1 MIQQVEITLPE
12 YERGFHVITGEVLS
26 KLPALPDKGLMNVFI
41 KHTSAGITI
50 NETADPTVL
59 IDFEMVFNKI
69 VPDELYYRHLGEEPD
84 DMPAHVKTTLSGAS
98 VTIPITNGKP
108 NLNPV
113 QGLYLCEYRNQ
124 GGPRNLIVTIYS

>member
-12 YERGFHVITGEVLS
+12 YERGFHVITGEVLAQ
-26 KLPALPDKGLMNVFI
+26 LPPLPDKGLMNVFI

-59 IDFEMVFNKI
+59 VDFEMVFNKI

>member
-1 MIQQVEITLPE
+1 MIQQVEITLPAF
-12 YERGFHVITGEVLS
+12 ERGFHVITNEVLK
-26 KLPALPDKGLMNVFI
+26 KLPKLPETGLMHVFI

-50 NETADPTVL
+50 NESADPTVL
-59 IDFEMVFNKI
+59 IDFEMVFNKL
-69 VPDELYYRHLGEEPD
+69 VPDELYFRHLGEEPD

-98 VTIPITNGKP
+98 VTIPITKGKP

-124 GGPRNLIVTIYS
+124 GGPRNLVVTIYS

>member
-26 KLPALPDKGLMNVFI
+26 QLPPLPDKGLMNVFI

-59 IDFEMVFNKI
+59 VDFEMVFNRI

-98 VTIPITNGKP
+98 VTIPITDGKP

-124 GGPRNLIVTIYS
+124 GGPRSLIVSIYS

>member
-12 YERGFHVITGEVLS
+12 YERGFHVITGEVLAQLP
-26 KLPALPDKGLMNVFI
+26 KLPEKGLMNVFI

-84 DMPAHVKTTLSGAS
+84 DMPAHVKTTLSGSS
-98 VTIPITNGKP
+98 VTIPITDGKP

>member
-12 YERGFHVITGEVLS
+12 FERGFHVITGEVLAH
-26 KLPALPDKGLMNVFI
+26 LPTLPEMGLMNVFI

-50 NETADPTVL
+50 NEAADPTVL
-59 IDFEMVFNKI
+59 TDFEMVFNKI

-124 GGPRNLIVTIYS
+124 GGPRNLIITIYS

>member
-26 KLPALPDKGLMNVFI
+26 QLPALPEKGLMNVFI

>member
-12 YERGFHVITGEVLS
+12 YERGFHVITGEVLAQ
-26 KLPALPDKGLMNVFI
+26 LPTLPKMGLMNVFI

-59 IDFEMVFNKI
+59 LDFEMVFNKI

-98 VTIPITNGKP
+98 ITIPITEGKP

-113 QGLYLCEYRNQ
+113 QGIYLCEYRNQ

>member
-12 YERGFHVITGEVLS
+12 YERGFHVITGEVFAH
-26 KLPALPDKGLMNVFI
+26 LPTLPDRGLLNVFI

-50 NETADPTVL
+50 NESADPTVL
-59 IDFEMVFNKI
+59 IDFEMVFNRI

-84 DMPAHVKTTLSGAS
+84 DMPAHIKSTLSGSS
-98 VTIPITNGKP
+98 VTIPITNGRP

>member
-12 YERGFHVITGEVLS
+12 YERGFHVITGEVFAH
-26 KLPALPDKGLMNVFI
+26 LPTLPDRGLMNVFI

-50 NETADPTVL
+50 NESADPTVL
-59 IDFEMVFNKI
+59 IDFEMVFNRI

-84 DMPAHVKTTLSGAS
+84 DMPAHIKSTLSGSS
-98 VTIPITNGKP
+98 VTIPITNGRP

>member
-12 YERGFHVITGEVLS
+12 YERGFHVITGEVFAH
-26 KLPALPDKGLMNVFI
+26 LPTLPDRGLMNVFI

-50 NETADPTVL
+50 NESADPTVL
-59 IDFEMVFNKI
+59 IDFEMVFNRI

-84 DMPAHVKTTLSGAS
+84 DMPAHIKSTLSGSS

>member
-12 YERGFHVITGEVLS
+12 FERGFHVITGEVLA
-26 KLPALPDKGLMNVFI
+26 KLPALPKQGLMNVFI

-50 NETADPTVL
+50 NECADPTVL
-59 IDFEMVFNKI
+59 IDFEMVFNRI

-84 DMPAHVKTTLSGAS
+84 DMPAHIKTTLSGSS
-98 VTIPITNGKP
+98 VTIPITEGKP

-113 QGLYLCEYRNQ
+113 QGLFLCEYRNQ
-124 GGPRNLIVTIYS
+124 GGPRHLVITIYS

>member
-12 YERGFHVITGEVLS
+12 YERGFHVITGEVLAQ
-26 KLPALPDKGLMNVFI
+26 LPTLPDKGIMNVFI

-50 NETADPTVL
+50 NESADPTVL
-59 IDFEMVFNKI
+59 IDFEMVFNRI

-84 DMPAHVKTTLSGAS
+84 DMPAHVKTTLSGSS
-98 VTIPITNGKP
+98 VNIPITGGKL

-113 QGLYLCEYRNQ
+113 QGIYLCEYRNQ
-124 GGPRNLIVTIYS
+124 GGARNLIVTIYS

>member
-1 MIQQVEITLPE
+1 MIKQVEITLPE
-12 YERGFHVITGEVLS
+12 YERGFHVITSEVLAQ
-26 KLPALPDKGLMNVFI
+26 LPTLPDKGLMNVFI

-59 IDFEMVFNKI
+59 LDFEMVFNKI

-98 VTIPITNGKP
+98 FTIPITDGKP

-113 QGLYLCEYRNQ
+113 QGIYLCEYRNQ
-124 GGPRNLIVTIYS
+124 GGPRTLIVTIYS

>member
-12 YERGFHVITGEVLS
+12 FERGFHVITGEVLA
-26 KLPALPDKGLMNVFI
+26 KLPTLPDKGIMNVFI

-50 NETADPTVL
+50 NESADPTVL
-59 IDFEMVFNKI
+59 IDFEMVFNRI

-84 DMPAHVKTTLSGAS
+84 DMPAHVKTTLSGSS
-98 VTIPITNGKP
+98 VNIPITGGKL

-113 QGLYLCEYRNQ
+113 QGIYLCEYRNQ
-124 GGPRNLIVTIYS
+124 GGARNLIVTIYS

>member
-1 MIQQVEITLPE
+1 MIQQVEFTLPE
-12 YERGFHVITGEVLS
+12 FERGFHVITSEVLS
-26 KLPALPDKGLMNVFI
+26 QLPKLPEKGLMNVFI
-41 KHTSAGITI
+41 KHTSAGITV

-59 IDFEMVFNKI
+59 TDFEMVFNKI

-98 VTIPITNGKP
+98 VTIPITDGKP

-124 GGPRNLIVTIYS
+124 GGPRTLVVTIYS